1 MMLVLA
7 PILHSKDHT
16 KSLDEGKESLFITDD
31 MMTKRHEKETKYHVK
46 RRKGVSK
53 GVTIEEPKASRFSLK
68 EELQET
74 MSQVNTSFKDILH
87 ANAIVNDRLLV
98 CVSLYL
104 ETKQVS

>member
-7 PILHSKDHT
+7 PILHSK
-16 KSLDEGKESLFITDD
+16 SLDEGKKSLLITDD
-31 MMTKRHEKETKYHVK
+31 MMTERHEKETKYHVR

-53 GVTIEEPKASRFSLK
+53 GVTIEEQDKRCSRFSLK

-87 ANAIVNDRLLV
+87 ANATVNDRLLV

-104 ETKQVS
+104 KIKQVS